1 LRQTNAATRAI
12 ESRFSGA
19 ISASSIFTPKLD
31 SRKATISSMPVSS
44 MMPFLSSEP
53 ESASASGTGT

>member
-19 ISASSIFTPKLD
+19 ISSSPIFTPKVD

-53 ESASASGTGT
+53 ESVSVSASAT